1 MGSKYKLDPKGVS
14 ARHIE
19 SFKCLRQARASLS
32 ASDRLTKKEINRMG
46 ADAFIGGR
54 SSDSISV
61 RLMDERWPSVASG
74 KAASVG
80 EDFDDSD
87 FAGQES
93 QPNSLEGVPSQVS
106 QSLSSRPESVSTPSS
121 SIVLESAPLGPFSSA
136 AVSQSPRSEFI
147 CNDMILIKKMK
158 KICLLRC
165 AETHLEF

>member
-61 RLMDERWPSVASG
+61 RLMDERWPPVATGS
-74 KAASVG
+74 
-80 EDFDDSD
+80 EDFDESD

-93 QPNSLEGVPSQVS
+93 PPGSLECVPSQVS

-121 SIVLESAPLGPFSSA
+121 SMVLEFAPVGPFSSA
-136 AVSQSPRSEFI
+136 AVSSSPRSEFI
-147 CNDMILIKKMK
+147 CSDMISIQKMK
-158 KICLLRC
+158 ERN
-165 AETHLEF
+165 